1 MHLILKQRC
10 RCCVDLLNSQT
21 ESIFS
26 KNHCALV
33 LQSNLNLPF
42 LETILCHVEELL
54 TEIFKGKQHSEGQ
67 RWLMLDFDIKGRGIK
82 VMIDFSNFMSGRC
95 FP

>member
-1 MHLILKQRC
+1 M
-10 RCCVDLLNSQT
+10 DLLNSQAEKVSFT
-21 ESIFS
+21 
-26 KNHCALV
+26 KHCALI
-33 LQSNLNLPF
+33 LQSNLSLPF

-67 RWLMLDFDIKGRGIK
+67 RLLMLDFDIKGRGMK
-82 VMIDFSNFMSGRC
+82 VVIDFSKVTSERC